1 MEKPGKYILTPE
13 SGAETGARASGTGT
27 VQPLQPPATRAERW
41 SVRRLLDVIGQP
53 PVTLVLWDGSDFP
66 PQRATSV
73 ADIIIRDR
81 RALRRLLVNP
91 EYEFGE
97 MYRSGRIE
105 DVGGLCDCL
114 EAIYRALRTDK
125 NRGRLRERLAK
136 KLAKRPRNS
145 AARARENIH
154 HHYDIGNDF
163 YRLWLDEQMVYTCAY
178 FAIADASLEQ
188 AQTAKLD
195 YVCRKLQLKPG
206 ERVVEAGCGWGALA
220 LYMARHYGVSVKAYN
235 ISKEQVA
242 FARERAKQEGL
253 DDRVEFIQDDW
264 RNIKGVFDVFAS
276 VGMLEH
282 VGEAYYGALGSRMD
296 QVLTTAGRGLIHTIG
311 RDSPGPLNAWI
322 ERRIFPG
329 ACPPSLSEL
338 LPLLEQNGFSVLD
351 IENLRLHYA
360 KTLEHWSQRYEDHVA
375 QIEELFDET
384 FVRVWRLYLAGS
396 LAAFTS
402 GTLQLFQV
410 LFSRSGNND
419 VQWTRDYLY
428 LYRESN

>member
-1 MEKPGKYILTPE
+1 MGKPGKYILTPE
-13 SGAETGARASGTGT
+13 SGAEAGARASGTGT
-27 VQPLQPPATRAERW
+27 VQPVQPAATRAERW
-41 SVRRLLDVIGQP
+41 SVQRLLDVIGQP
-53 PVTLVLWDGSDFP
+53 SVTLVLWDGSEFP

-97 MYRSGRIE
+97 MYSSGRIE
-105 DVGGLCDCL
+105 VVGGLSDCL

-125 NRGRLRERLAK
+125 NKGRLRERLAK
-136 KLAKRPRNS
+136 RLAKRPRNS
-145 AARARENIH
+145 AARAQENIH

-178 FAIADASLEQ
+178 FATPDASLEQ

-242 FARERAKQEGL
+242 FARERAKREGL

-264 RNIKGVFDVFAS
+264 RNIEGVFDVFAS

-296 QVLTTAGRGLIHTIG
+296 QVLSTAGRGLIHTIG
-311 RDSPGPLNAWI
+311 RDSPGLLNAWI

-360 KTLEHWSQRYEDHVA
+360 KTLEHWSQRYEAHVT

-428 LYRESN
+428 RESN